1 MEQRKHH
8 LQFPPSSLDALVKC
22 PFYKSGPS
30 GEAAQKGTDQH
41 EYAELL
47 LNGVPKFSQRIDDIS
62 KKLSAEDRDNVQWYV
77 DLVHAQA
84 SGDIEIELHLE
95 LIGKNFEPI
104 TFGTIDTAA
113 SAEIWDYKSDREE
126 RHHFYQMAAYALMQ
140 MQHKKL
146 PQVTAHICYG
156 KLRKIVSLTFTETEA
171 WSAIEKVLAIYYNP
185 DRTQMPNDYCGWCS
199 KILECPAMQRHVD
212 VVAAKYAP
220 EDSDKIACWNPSEV
234 SDPRT
239 VARMLVIARIVGPW
253 AEAVEK
259 KAKFVLESGQQI
271 PGWTIMERSGARQ
284 ITDITKA
291 FALTGLSEASFLKC
305 CSVKIGELEEV
316 YAAEKGVKK
325 VEAKRTLK
333 DLLADI
339 TEQKKPYALLVRQQE
354 G

>member
-41 EYAELL
+41 TYAEALL
-47 LNGVPKFSQRIDDIS
+47 RKDAKAIEESS
-62 KKLSAEDRDNVQWYV
+62 KKLTADDRDNCQWYADYV
-77 DLVHAQA
+77 NANA
-84 SGDIEIELHLE
+84 SGELEIEQSLE

-113 SAEIWDYKSDREE
+113 SSEIWDYKSDREE
-126 RHHFYQMAAYALMQ
+126 RVHFYQMAAYALMQ

-156 KLRKIVSLTFTETEA
+156 KLRKVVSLTFTEAEA
-171 WSAIEKVLAIYYNP
+171 WSAIEKVLAIYHNP
-185 DRTQMPNDYCGWCS
+185 DRSEMPNEYCGWCS
-199 KILECPAMQRHVD
+199 KILTCPAMQRHVD
-212 VVAAKYAP
+212 VVAARYAP
-220 EDSDKIACWNPSEV
+220 EDSDKIQCWNPSEV

-239 VARMLVIARIVGPW
+239 VGRMLTIARIVGPW
-253 AEAVEK
+253 ANAVEEH
-259 KAKFVLESGQQI
+259 AKIMLKGNNDI
-271 PGWTIMERSGARQ
+271 PGWTIMERQGARK

-291 FALTGLSEASFLKC
+291 FALTGLSEAAFLKC
-305 CSVKIGELEEV
+305 CNVKVGELEEV

-325 VEAKRTLK
+325 AEAKRTLK
-333 DLLADI
+333 DLLAEV
-339 TEQKKPYALLVRQQE
+339 TEQKKPYALLVRQKE
-354 G
+354 A